1 MHRAPT
7 KYKNSAAFYDVD
19 GTLIKINIVHAFA
32 FYAARHASLA
42 ESARRTIQTAL
53 SIPVFWAADKLS
65 AASGS
70 TRSSIARTQG
80 QSEDRLVV
88 LAEELFEDVIKPNIY
103 PRAKALIDES
113 RRAGVPAGA
122 ASRARSTSR
131 CGRSREYLGVDDL
144 IANQLEFVDNYATGK
159 LKKPFVAGATKADIM
174 RAYAKQHDI
183 DLAESWA
190 YTDSFSDYPML
201 AVVGHP
207 TACNPDF
214 RLRSLA
220 RSYDWPVL
228 DLDEEPRRSAARRPQ
243 GLAPGAAQIRRILER
258 RTRCAPF
265 APSSART
272 HASTSSRST
281 PTRRRASCSTART
294 S

>member
-1 MHRAPT
+1 MLGPRS

-32 FYAARHASLA
+32 YYQARHPSLL
-42 ESARRTIQTAL
+42 ESAMRTIKTGA

-65 AASGS
+65 RKWFNEIFYRQYEGA
-70 TRSSIARTQG
+70 
-80 QSEDRLVV
+80 SEDRLVV

-103 PRAKALIDES
+103 PRAKDLIEDS
-113 RRAGVPAGA
+113 RRAGVRQVLISGA
-122 ASRARSTSR
+122 LDFTMKPLAR
-131 CGRSREYLGVDDL
+131 YLGVDDL
-144 IANQLEFVDNYATGK
+144 IANRLEFVDHYATGK
-159 LKKPFVAGATKADIM
+159 LQKPFVAGATKADIM
-174 RAYAKQHDI
+174 RAYAKEHAI

-228 DLDEEPRRSAARRPQ
+228 DLDEEPERAASRRPQ
-243 GLAPGAAQIRRILER
+243 GLARLPRQIRRQQENDN
-258 RTRCAPF
+258 
-265 APSSART
+265 
-272 HASTSSRST
+272 
-281 PTRRRASCSTART
+281 
-294 S
+294 